1 MEETIYSLY
10 VHIFPNNKVYV
21 GITCKT
27 PEVRWGN
34 NGIHYKT
41 QTRLWNAIQKY
52 GWDNI
57 QHIIILQTKFKDEI
71 EKQEKY
77 FITEVYHS
85 NERDKGYNVED
96 GGTYTAEYINR
107 QGMSE
112 EFRIKA
118 RERTLG
124 ENNPMYGKTI
134 YTNGKENIILKKAI
148 QFLKALYK
156 LQAIKTKAKNGGIME
171 KNQSFASKN
180 QMIPI
185 NQAD

>member
-1 MEETIYSLY
+1 MKKEKIYSLY

-21 GITCKT
+21 GITSSV
-27 PEVRWGN
+27 PQIRWGKNGN
-34 NGIHYKT
+34 NYKA
-41 QTRLWNAIQKY
+41 QSLIWNAIQKY

-57 QHIIILQTKFKDEI
+57 EHIVLLQTKFKDEI

-85 NERDKGYNVED
+85 NERDNGYNIED
-96 GGTYTAEYINR
+96 GGAYTAEYINR

-124 ENNPMYGKTI
+124 ENNPNYGKHW
-134 YTNGKENIILKKAI
+134 YTNGIDNL
-148 QFLKALYK
+148 FLREEDKIPEGYYRGCTCK
-156 LQAIKTKAKNGGIME
+156 SRGNWWTNGIEQCISEECPGDE
-171 KNQSFASKN
+171 
-180 QMIPI
+180 
-185 NQAD
+185 